1 MSVYHNG
8 QKVLNNITSVNEEAM
23 KEIAKEVY
31 STEEQV
37 VGTWIDG
44 KPIYR
49 KVISLNC
56 PTCPDNGVYA
66 DATTDVSSLN
76 IDFIMFKYV
85 SISASNDT
93 VLEYNGFIP
102 NGAAKLG
109 GQVWYYPTEKTI
121 YARHTRVVFNNC
133 PITAIIEYTKTT
145 D

>member
-37 VGTWIDG
+37 IGTWIDG

-49 KVISLNC
+49 KVLIC
-56 PTCPDNGVYA
+56 
-66 DATTDVSSLN
+66 TTDTALGYSGSDYDDWKPVPGW
-76 IDFIMFKYV
+76 
-85 SISASNDT
+85 T
-93 VLEYNGFIP
+93 VTIP
-102 NGAAKLG
+102 NINEY
-109 GQVWYYPTEKTI
+109 VN
-121 YARHTRVVFNNC
+121 VNS
-133 PITAIIEYTKTT
+133 PITAGKRVDYTIRSNKTLQFYSLSGTHTVQKGSPLIIEYTKTT

>member
-49 KVISLNC
+49 KVIMTTLNAKGAISTGISNMDWLVRATGTALMSDGKIFL
-56 PTCPDNGVYA
+56 PLNFYN
-66 DATTDVSSLN
+66 DATGWDSFHVSGHGSTIQYQRGTN
-76 IDFIMFKYV
+76 YEVQRTYFI
-85 SISASNDT
+85 
-93 VLEYNGFIP
+93 L
-102 NGAAKLG
+102 
-109 GQVWYYPTEKTI
+109 
-121 YARHTRVVFNNC
+121 
-133 PITAIIEYTKTT
+133 EYTKTT
-145 D
+145 DTGRNIIYS

>member
-49 KVISLNC
+49 KTFHVDAIGAGTISPINISSLNC
-56 PTCPDNGVYA
+56 SQFVKIYGWGHYKSKTGLRVPFLYTDGTYIFDGYA
-66 DATTDVSSLN
+66 SEDASILN
-76 IDFIMFKYV
+76 ITSKGVATYD
-85 SISASNDT
+85 
-93 VLEYNGFIP
+93 
-102 NGAAKLG
+102 
-109 GQVWYYPTEKTI
+109 I
-121 YARHTRVVFNNC
+121 Y
-133 PITAIIEYTKTT
+133 ITIEYTKTT
-145 D
+145 DE

>member
-49 KVISLNC
+49 KVIAFTPRIIVEASWQSI
-56 PTCPDNGVYA
+56 G
-66 DATTDVSSLN
+66 
-76 IDFIMFKYV
+76 V
-85 SISASNDT
+85 SIPDIDSIVKVFHIDKVENYS
-93 VLEYNGFIP
+93 
-102 NGAAKLG
+102 GAQIVIKTTSPLQCMAMS
-109 GQVWYYPTEKTI
+109 GQIGVTYLI
-121 YARHTRVVFNNC
+121 L
-133 PITAIIEYTKTT
+133 EYTKKN
-145 D
+145 

>member
-56 PTCPDNGVYA
+56 PTCSDNGVFA
-66 DATTDVSSLN
+66 DAKTDVSSLN

-85 SISASNDT
+85 NISTSNG
-93 VLEYNGFIP
+93 VLLEYNGINP
-102 NGAAKLG
+102 NETSKLG
-109 GQVWYYPTEKTI
+109 GQVWYYSTEKTI
-121 YARHTRVVFNNC
+121 YARHTRTNFNNC

>member
-44 KPIYR
+44 KPIYE
-49 KVISLNC
+49 KVIKQTVVINSQN
-56 PTCPDNGVYA
+56 T
-66 DATTDVSSLN
+66 SFN
-76 IDFIMFKYV
+76 IDIPKFDFIMYYV
-85 SISASNDT
+85 DMVRPSSNEHLHLNFNHYDSN
-93 VLEYNGFIP
+93 YG
-102 NGAAKLG
+102 LG
-109 GQVWYYPTEKTI
+109 GFLNYINNSTI
-121 YARHTRVVFNNC
+121 NFRVGSLVVGRTYHLTMIFR
-133 PITAIIEYTKTT
+133 YTKA

>member
-1 MSVYHNG
+1 MSIMHNG

-56 PTCPDNGVYA
+56 PTCSDNGVFA

-85 SISASNDT
+85 NISTSNGELLD
-93 VLEYNGFIP
+93 YNGFNP
-102 NGAAKLG
+102 NEASKLG
-109 GQVWYYPTEKTI
+109 GQVWYYSAGKVI
-121 YARHTRVVFNNC
+121 YARHTLTDFNNC
-133 PITAIIEYTKTT
+133 PITAIIEYTKTI